1 MEKIIA
7 HIRPID
13 WTEGD
18 EYGVHLRLAGTK
30 PFATIHWGDGKKDA
44 YWGNEIYSHHIYPK
58 DPSLY
63 FIIEVEIN
71 ADEILYA
78 DPCGG
83 DMENILFDFRQATST
98 REIRIQ
104 NFENV
109 ILDNPNLERL
119 SMTILLGK
127 EYDLS
132 KCPNLR
138 HLTFSSACNKRCQ
151 TLDLSNCHRL
161 ESFSCSGYLGPDL
174 RNLIVANDAPLKEI
188 DITGHNL
195 HPSCLE
201 AIHRIVDKNN
211 GCIIGE
217 FEDNEEGE

>member
-18 EYGVHLRLAGTK
+18 VYGVYFKLGGVK
-30 PFATIHWGDGKKDA
+30 PSIIVNWGDGKSETF
-44 YWGNEIYSHHIYPK
+44 WGNEINAHHIYPK
-58 DPSLY
+58 DPSML

-71 ADEILYA
+71 ADEILFA

-83 DMENILFDFRQATST
+83 DVENILFDFSQAPST
-98 REIRIQ
+98 REIEIE

-109 ILDNPNLERL
+109 IFDNPNLDYL
-119 SMTILLGK
+119 SMNILLGK
-127 EYDLS
+127 DYDLS
-132 KCPNLR
+132 KCPNLKR
-138 HLTFSSACNKRCQ
+138 LKFSPASCRDTFD
-151 TLDLSNCHRL
+151 LDLSQCHKL
-161 ESFSCSGYLGPDL
+161 EEFSCFSYLGPDVRRL
-174 RNLIVANDAPLKEI
+174 TFANDAPLKEV

-201 AIHRIVDKNN
+201 AIHRIVERNN
-211 GCIIGE
+211 GRIIGE
-217 FEDNEEGE
+217 FEDNDE